1 MLAILK
7 ELCAENNT
15 NFSRVEK
22 AIGIGN
28 GQLARWGKSS
38 PSIESASK
46 VADFFNVSL
55 DYLAGRET
63 PEPKLTADE
72 TELLQLFRQMSDK
85 ERQRLIGRAETIVEQ
100 EKENAKL
107 LTSKVG

>member
-1 MLAILK
+1 MYALIDALCK
-7 ELCAENNT
+7 EQNT
-15 NFSRVEK
+15 SVNKLQKTLGLGNGTIARWDNQDP
-22 AIGIGN
+22 GIGKVS
-28 GQLARWGKSS
+28 L
-38 PSIESASK
+38 
-46 VADFFNVSL
+46 VADYFNVSL
-55 DYLAGRET
+55 DYLVGRET

-85 ERQRLIGRAETIVEQ
+85 ERQRLIGRAETIIEQ

>member
-1 MLAILK
+1 MLDIIQQ
-7 ELCAENNT
+7 LCDTKNMRI
-15 NFSRVEK
+15 SHLEK
-22 AIGIGN
+22 AVGFGN
-28 GQLARWGKSS
+28 GTIGRWDERM
-38 PSIESASK
+38 PSIDRVQK
-46 VADFFNVSL
+46 VADYFNVSL
-55 DYLAGRET
+55 DYLVGRET

-100 EKENAKL
+100 EKENSEL